1 MKSIK
6 MRVNISF
13 CRLTIVFLT
22 SAIGACA
29 TFEQHAE
36 RMTEASTG
44 IEDSYLSRIGQGVVE
59 PEVESENREL
69 DDSLPANSADF
80 QGLRALPAA
89 DSKGFENAQFGF
101 TLSNEPSINLKVE
114 NMPVMEFV
122 HYALDELL
130 GVEYVL
136 DPDARSKKKKAVTL
150 SSAGLKSPRH
160 VYGTVMQ
167 TLGRHDLR
175 VEVSDGVHYIYGAND
190 KDIGG
195 RGVTVNIGRNPDTIP
210 RVSGDILQVV
220 DLKYGSNISLE
231 RTLNELLDLKV
242 SLDSVRNA
250 LFLRGRRSEIIKAL
264 SFIEMF
270 DAPANRGSHI
280 GLINLTYISTDAFSK
295 QVTSLMKAE
304 GIPIGG
310 GAKNNETVVIV
321 PLPNIGS
328 SAIFAGTKELLD
340 RVRYWARLVDQPAAG
355 TSSQYFVFKPQF
367 ARASEIG
374 GSLIELMGGG
384 RRVGTGSDRAG
395 ASSKLDSTGQAPDKA
410 RSQAFQTDVFQMVV
424 VERSNSLVFNTTG
437 MEYQRL
443 MPLLQQLDVLPKQ
456 VLLDI
461 VIAEVTLKDEFKFGV
476 EWALQNGELT
486 ASTLGAFGASS
497 IGGTAFALNGSDG
510 EAVSQ
515 VLQTSQLV
523 NVLSNPTM
531 LVRDGVEANIN
542 VGSDISVVG
551 STTFDPLV
559 GQRQTTASVYRK
571 TGVDV
576 TVTPTVNA
584 EGVILMK
591 VEKKISNAVPNSTGA
606 AGNPDVFER
615 SISTEIV
622 AGSGQTVL
630 LGGLI
635 SEDVSA
641 SGSGTPGLSA
651 APLLGWLFK
660 SESDS
665 GTRTELVMLITAL
678 VIDELDEW
686 EAIETSFNQGL
697 RYLEVSSP

>member
-1 MKSIK
+1 MKGMK
-6 MRVNISF
+6 MRVNASF
-13 CRLTIVFLT
+13 WRVTLVLATSVLT
-22 SAIGACA
+22 ACA
-29 TFEQHAE
+29 TFEQHAD
-36 RMTEASTG
+36 RMTESGTG
-44 IEDSYLSRIGQGVVE
+44 VDDSFLSRVAQSDDGRD
-59 PEVESENREL
+59 VES
-69 DDSLPANSADF
+69 DSVSSDVTTTVSAASFKKLRTLPPGNSE
-80 QGLRALPAA
+80 
-89 DSKGFENAQFGF
+89 GFENAQFAL
-101 TLSNEPSINLKVE
+101 TLSDEPSLDLKVE
-114 NMPVMEFV
+114 NMPVSEFV
-122 HYALDELL
+122 HHTLDELL

-136 DPDARSKKKKAVTL
+136 DPDARRKKEAVTL
-150 SSAGLKSPRH
+150 STGGLKSPRH

-167 TLGRHDLR
+167 VLGRHDLR
-175 VEVSDGVHYIYGAND
+175 VEVSDGVHYIYKAD
-190 KDIGG
+190 KKKDSL
-195 RGVTVNIGRNPDTIP
+195 GVTVNIGRDPNAIP

-242 SLDSVRNA
+242 SLDSVRSA

-264 SFIEMF
+264 SFIDMF
-270 DAPANRGSHI
+270 DAPANRGSYI
-280 GLINLTYISTDAFSK
+280 GLIKLTYLSTESFNK
-295 QVTSLMKAE
+295 QVINLMRAE
-304 GIPIGG
+304 GIPIGSG
-310 GAKNNETVVIV
+310 TRLNETVVIV

-328 SAIFAGTKELLD
+328 SAVFAGNKELLD
-340 RVRYWARLVDQPAAG
+340 RVQYWATVLDQPAAG
-355 TSSQYFVFKPQF
+355 ASSQYFVFKPKF

-374 GSLIELMGGG
+374 ISLIELVGGG
-384 RRVGTGSDRAG
+384 RRGGV
-395 ASSKLDSTGQAPDKA
+395 ASSGTAASAKTNESTGQAPD
-410 RSQAFQTDVFQMVV
+410 RTRTQSFRTDAFQMVV

-437 MEYQRL
+437 VEYQRL
-443 MPLLQQLDVLPKQ
+443 LPLLKELDVLPKQ

-486 ASTLGAFGASS
+486 ASTLGAFGAST

-515 VLQTSQLV
+515 MLQTSQLV

-531 LVRDGVEANIN
+531 LVRDGVQANIN

-591 VEKKISNAVPNSTGA
+591 VDKKISNAVPNSTGPG
-606 AGNPDVFER
+606 GNPDVFER
-615 SISTEIV
+615 SISTEVV

-641 SGSGTPGLSA
+641 SGSGTPGLAS

-660 SESDS
+660 TEGDS
-665 GTRTELVMLITAL
+665 GSRTELVMLITAL
-678 VIDELDEW
+678 VIDDLDEW
-686 EAIETSFNQGL
+686 SAIESSFNEGL
-697 RYLEVSSP
+697 RYLDLASP